1 LDEGKMRLIEFSG
14 RWSYRIRSLW
24 VLFTSGITVIVRRL
38 LRGPYLPGW
47 SFYFEL
53 ATRFLKRQ
61 TKIAFSLPTAA
72 DAREYGDAIVLNFPC
87 EIKKLRKVRI
97 EPAGG
102 PPKGLWYTP
111 ISGTRDLTILYLH
124 GGGFAFYATAH
135 RNLIASV
142 ALAGPAR
149 TFALDYRLAP
159 ENPFPAQLED
169 SIAAY
174 RWLVEAQSVDPRKL
188 VVMGDSAGGTLVLEL
203 LLAIRDDPKLDL
215 SQPALAIC
223 FAPWGD
229 LTNSG
234 QSMTSNAASDWISRE
249 MLEQCVR
256 WLGNVDR
263 SDPRASPF
271 QADPAGLP
279 PIFIQTGS
287 VEILRDQILEFGAK
301 AGADAVVVEVIEN
314 MNHVFQAHGDMIEQ
328 SRKAMARVREV
339 IDAHVMS

>member
-1 LDEGKMRLIEFSG
+1 MRLIEFSG
-14 RWSYRIRSLW
+14 RWSFRIRSLL
-24 VLFTSGITVIVRRL
+24 VLGSALLAVTFRRL
-38 LRGPYLPGW
+38 LHGPYLPGW

-61 TKIAFSLPTAA
+61 TRIAFSLPSATE
-72 DAREYGDAIVLNFPC
+72 AREYGDAIVLNFPR
-87 EIKKLRKVRI
+87 EIKKLQKIRI
-97 EPAGG
+97 EPVDA
-102 PPKGLWYTP
+102 PLNGLWYTP
-111 ISGTRDLTILYLH
+111 ISGLRDRTILYLH

-142 ALAGPAR
+142 ALAGQAR

-159 ENPFPAQLED
+159 ENSSPAQVED

-174 RWLVEAQSVDPRKL
+174 RWLVRDLAVDPRKL

-203 LLAIRDDPKLDL
+203 LLALRDDRTLDL
-215 SQPALAIC
+215 DQPALAIC
-223 FAPWGD
+223 FAPWVD

-249 MLEQCVR
+249 MLEQCAL

-263 SDPRASPF
+263 LDPRISPT
-271 QADPAGLP
+271 QADLAGLA

-287 VEILRDQILEFGAK
+287 AEILRDQILEFGTRGGDK
-301 AGADAVVVEVIEN
+301 VVVEVSEN

-328 SRKAMARVREV
+328 NREAMARVREV
-339 IDAHVMS
+339 IDAHVTG